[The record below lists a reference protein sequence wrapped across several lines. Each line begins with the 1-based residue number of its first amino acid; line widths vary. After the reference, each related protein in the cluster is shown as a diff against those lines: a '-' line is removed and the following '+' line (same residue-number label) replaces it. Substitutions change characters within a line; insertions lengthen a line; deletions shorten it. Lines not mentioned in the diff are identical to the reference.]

1 MSNHLEMAMMHSIMT
16 LHQRGW
22 SQRRIARELDIDRET
37 VARHLGSAKAAG
49 GGSNPPPGS
58 QAVGAGVE
66 DSKPATAA
74 ANPPPGSE
82 GSNARAEGS
91 VDGVGPPNPP
101 PGSEAVVAEA
111 ASPATGPASDCAPYR
126 ALIEEKLTPG
136 LSGRRIYQDLAAAHG
151 ADGGGGGG
159 GPTTSGTSRAA

>member
-1 MSNHLEMAMMHSIMT
+1 MSNHLEMAMIHSIMT

-37 VARHLGSAKAAG
+37 VARHLLSAKAASD
-49 GGSNPPPGS
+49 GSNPPPGS
-58 QAVGAGVE
+58 KAGGAGVE

-91 VDGVGPPNPP
+91 VDGV
-101 PGSEAVVAEA
+101 
-111 ASPATGPASDCAPYR
+111 
-126 ALIEEKLTPG
+126 
-136 LSGRRIYQDLAAAHG
+136 
-151 ADGGGGGG
+151 
-159 GPTTSGTSRAA
+159 